1 MVFLSRELARL
12 GHRVEVYNECA
23 DGDLGLDAHGVRW
36 LRHATYDSTTPP
48 DVFVAWRYHISTALA
63 GAGPYPKKYA
73 WLQDVPGYDSW
84 TPDFV
89 EGLSGIFTLSK
100 FHTRTLPAHA
110 RYRARETPNGI
121 DLSFIVEGDNRWDV
135 FAYGS
140 APNRGLYDVLRI
152 WPAVRE
158 RLPNATLV
166 VYPLAAPNIF
176 RLHGIHPRRR
186 RDSVFADTTRATSRV
201 LSQVLRVLRG
211 GRQVG
216 PRPRAALRRVAGG
229 GRAAPPTAGRRVRG
243 HGRPRGG
250 RAARTLF
257 ASVLLSIDRLGR
269 STSSRARGVAAIIRP
284 RRPAG
289 PHHPVSSSS

>member
-1 MVFLSRELARL
+1 MGGSEEAVVFVSRELARL

-36 LRHATYDSTTPP
+36 LRHATYDHTTPP

-63 GAGPYPKKYA
+63 GADRPKRIYA

-110 RYRARETPNGI
+110 RYKARETPNGI

-176 RLHGIHPRRR
+176 GSPRNTSASSPRFGLCGHPRHLAAFSPRYYGFSAAVVKWGRVHVPRFDEWREEVERLLQQPGVAYEGMVDHEAAAPRGRFSRASSSRSIASEDPRRR
-186 RDSVFADTTRATSRV
+186 APAAS
-201 LSQVLRVLRG
+201 
-211 GRQVG
+211 
-216 PRPRAALRRVAGG
+216 PRSS
-229 GRAAPPTAGRRVRG
+229 
-243 HGRPRGG
+243 
-250 RAARTLF
+250 ARE
-257 ASVLLSIDRLGR
+257 D
-269 STSSRARGVAAIIRP
+269 P
-284 RRPAG
+284 
-289 PHHPVSSSS
+289 

>member
-1 MVFLSRELARL
+1 MVFVSRELARL

-36 LRHATYDSTTPP
+36 LRHATYDHTTPP

-63 GAGPYPKKYA
+63 GADRPKRIYA

-110 RYRARETPNGI
+110 RYKARETPNGI

-176 RLHGIHPRRR
+176 GSPRNTSASSPRFGLCGHYPRHLARSLPGTTGSPRRSSSGAASTCRASTSGGR
-186 RDSVFADTTRATSRV
+186 RSSGSSNSRASRTRAWSTTR
-201 LSQVLRVLRG
+201 
-211 GRQVG
+211 
-216 PRPRAALRRVAGG
+216 RPRRADAFRERPPLDRSPRKIHVAQ
-229 GRAAPPTAGRRVRG
+229 
-243 HGRPRGG
+243 
-250 RAARTLF
+250 
-257 ASVLLSIDRLGR
+257 
-269 STSSRARGVAAIIRP
+269 ARGVAAIRP